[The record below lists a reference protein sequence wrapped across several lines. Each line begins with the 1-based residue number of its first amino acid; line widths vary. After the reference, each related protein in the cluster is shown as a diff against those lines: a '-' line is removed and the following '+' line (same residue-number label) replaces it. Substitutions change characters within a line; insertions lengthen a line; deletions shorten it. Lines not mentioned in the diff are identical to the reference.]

1 MSAAAKTTI
10 YCDLFKCVQIQHS
23 TDNLPVSRKSIVF
36 EVLPRLILLKDMF
49 GTVQLDMPV

>member
-10 YCDLFKCVQIQHS
+10 YCDLFKSVHQHS